1 MRGHSSNSDPTAALL
16 LLFGG
21 GLWFFFKGFRVM
33 REYKVLDDTPR
44 MPIRSVP
51 MGFVH
56 IRGKAEASKLM
67 NSPVSNTPCCFY
79 KVVVEQ
85 WRSKNNG
92 HEWVHYC
99 TDFNGYQFHLADE
112 TGKILIDA
120 HAAEYDLK
128 PTVTRVVSSSSPNEA
143 DAARLL
149 EYVSSAGVHS
159 MTDRMGQWV
168 DKKFEKARAPEK
180 PELQAKREAF
190 KELFAGMSSFQEG
203 GKAPIAAMQKLFNAS
218 GPLSDPKKEQHR
230 QEMLQNL
237 KLAEMASESGLLEQL
252 MHRDKESANG
262 RFRLS
267 EYIVAPGQEYL
278 IDGTC
283 VENNDS
289 ATSAQ
294 DRSTIAKGANEPTFV
309 ISSQSE
315 AQVHQAFKKRS
326 LLMIFGGAAA
336 ALIGA
341 FGLLVHFGMF

>member
-16 LLFGG
+16 LIFGG

-33 REYKVLDDTPR
+33 REYKVIEDTPR

-56 IRGKAEASKLM
+56 IRGKAEATKLL
-67 NSPVSNTPCCFY
+67 NSPVSGTPCCFY

-85 WRSKNNG
+85 WRSKNYG
-92 HEWVHYC
+92 YEWVHHC
-99 TDFNGYQFHLADE
+99 TDFNGYQFRLADE

-120 HAAEYDLK
+120 HAAEYDLQ
-128 PTVTRVVSSSSPNEA
+128 PTVTRVVNSSSPNEA

-149 EYVSSAGVHS
+149 EYISSASVHS

-168 DKKFEKARAPEK
+168 DKKFEKARASEK
-180 PELQAKREAF
+180 PELQAKREAL
-190 KELFAGMSSFQEG
+190 KELFAGMSTFQEG
-203 GKAPIAAMQKLFNAS
+203 GKAPIAAMQKLYNAG
-218 GPLSDPKKEQHR
+218 GPLSDPEKEQRR
-230 QEMLQNL
+230 QMMLQNL

-252 MHRDKESANG
+252 MHRNQGSADG

-278 IDGTC
+278 IDGSC

-289 ATSAQ
+289 ATSSQ
-294 DRSTIAKGANEPTFV
+294 DRSMIAKGTNEPTFV
-309 ISSQSE
+309 ISSKSE
-315 AQVHQAFKKRS
+315 AQLHHSFKKRS

-336 ALIGA
+336 AIIGA

>member
-1 MRGHSSNSDPTAALL
+1 MRGHSSSSDPTGALL
-16 LLFGG
+16 LLLGG

-33 REYKVLDDTPR
+33 REYKVLEDTPR

-56 IRGKAEASKLM
+56 IRGKAEPTKLLD
-67 NSPVSNTPCCFY
+67 SPVSHTPCCFY

-92 HEWVHYC
+92 HEWAHYC

-120 HAAEYDLK
+120 HAAEYDLQ
-128 PTVTRVVSSSSPNEA
+128 PTVTRVVTSSSTNEA

-159 MTDRMGQWV
+159 MADRMGQFV
-168 DKKFEKARAPEK
+168 DKKFEKAHASEK

-218 GPLSDPKKEQHR
+218 GPSSDPKKEQHR

-252 MHRDKESANG
+252 MQRDKQSADG

-283 VENNDS
+283 IENNDS
-289 ATSAQ
+289 STSAQ
-294 DRSTIAKGANEPTFV
+294 DRSMIAKGTNEPTFV
-309 ISSQSE
+309 ISSRSE
-315 AQVHQAFKKRS
+315 VQVQHAFKKRS

-341 FGLLVHFGMF
+341 FGLLIHFGMF